1 MAPTVMVL
9 TMTAPTILA
18 PTILAPTILALAAY
32 GSPAAARTL
41 EVGPGLAFAA
51 PSQAASVAADGDVVR
66 IAPGTYF
73 DCAIWHASHLTIA
86 ASGPDVLITDRP
98 CAGKAAFVI
107 EGDGVVISGLS
118 FQRIRAPDGNGAGI
132 RAAGRDLTIRDS
144 RFINNQVGI
153 LAGGSGGNLLITGTT
168 FSANKGGTPEQPL
181 PAVLAGPLDLL
192 RIEHSVFEQARGGQ
206 HIRSSALRTDLVDN
220 HLSDEGGGMSGPLV
234 SINGGIV
241 TLTGNIITLAP
252 GTLAPGT
259 LAPGTLAPGAAKR
272 PGAVLV
278 HGQADAIAVRGNTLV
293 EPEGDV
299 PLLRNWTGADATES
313 GNIVPTN
320 AVAVSD
326 NGATYHRLRNQAA
339 SLRAAARDAVRVT
352 RHQVANLA
360 RALKLLP

>member
-1 MAPTVMVL
+1 MVPTVM
-9 TMTAPTILA
+9 I
-18 PTILAPTILALAAY
+18 LAAY
-32 GSPAAARTL
+32 GGAASARTL
-41 EVGPGLAFAA
+41 DVGPGLAFAA
-51 PSQAASVAADGDVVR
+51 PSQAARVAADGDVVR

-107 EGDGVVISGLS
+107 EGDDVVISGLS
-118 FQRIRAPDGNGAGI
+118 FQRIRVPDGNGAGI
-132 RAAGRDLTIRDS
+132 RAEGRDLTIRDS

-168 FSANKGGTPEQPL
+168 FSANKGGMPEQPL

-206 HIRSSALRTDLVDN
+206 HIRSSALHTDLVDN

-234 SINGGIV
+234 SIDGGIV
-241 TLTGNIITLAP
+241 TLTGNTIA
-252 GTLAPGT
+252 
-259 LAPGTLAPGAAKR
+259 LAPGAAER

-278 HGQADAIAVRGNTLV
+278 YGQADAIAVRGNTLI
-293 EPEGDV
+293 EPGGEA
-299 PLLRNWTGADATES
+299 PLLRNWTGVSTTEG
-313 GNIVPTN
+313 GNTVPAN

-326 NGATYHRLRNQAA
+326 SGTTYHRLRNQAA
-339 SLRAAARDAVRVT
+339 ALRAAARDAAGVA